1 MSNSKIATPYKTNEL
16 DMVTLKKLKNRGVNF
31 NSRRGRSTKPKN
43 NEKSIGFS
51 LPIWRSILRWKFL
64 SFFNHFS
71 FLGRFTKVVES
82 KFLGGSNIFAWR
94 SRKVVPELTLSRLG
108 CRHSEKA
115 YKKHWEFPFRF
126 CDVNI
131 SREVSKKKTEARMAA
146 PTKAQFEAC
155 REPPLRR
162 AKNVGKNLTFSD
174 LNDPFPW
181 RE

>member
-1 MSNSKIATPYKTNEL
+1 
-16 DMVTLKKLKNRGVNF
+16 MVTFFENEILMKKLKNGGVNF

-43 NEKSIGFS
+43 NQKSIGFS

-71 FLGRFTKVVES
+71 FLDRFTKVVES
-82 KFLGGSNIFAWR
+82 KFLGGSNILARR

-131 SREVSKKKTEARMAA
+131 SQEVSKKKTEARMAA
-146 PTKAQFEAC
+146 PTKAPFEAC
-155 REPPLRR
+155 WKPPLRR
-162 AKNVGKNLTFSD
+162 PKNVCKNLTFSD
-174 LNDPFPW
+174 LNDQIPW

>member
-1 MSNSKIATPYKTNEL
+1 
-16 DMVTLKKLKNRGVNF
+16 MVTLDENEILMKKLKNGGVNF

-43 NEKSIGFS
+43 NEKSNGFS
-51 LPIWRSILRWKFL
+51 LPILGSILRWKFL
-64 SFFNHFS
+64 YFFNHFS
-71 FLGRFTKVVES
+71 FLDRFTKVVES
-82 KFLGGSNIFAWR
+82 KFLGGSNTFAWR

-108 CRHSEKA
+108 CRQSEKA

-131 SREVSKKKTEARMAA
+131 SQEVSKKKTEAQMAA

-155 REPPLRR
+155 RKPPWRR

-174 LNDPFPW
+174 LNDQIPW

>member
-1 MSNSKIATPYKTNEL
+1 
-16 DMVTLKKLKNRGVNF
+16 MVTFFENEILMKKLKNGGVNF

-43 NEKSIGFS
+43 NQKSIGFS
-51 LPIWRSILRWKFL
+51 LPILGSILRWKFL

-71 FLGRFTKVVES
+71 FLDRFTKVVES

-131 SREVSKKKTEARMAA
+131 SQEVSKKKTEAQMAA

-155 REPPLRR
+155 RKPPLRR
-162 AKNVGKNLTFSD
+162 AKNVSENHNFPD
-174 LNDPFPW
+174 LNDQIPW

>member
-1 MSNSKIATPYKTNEL
+1 
-16 DMVTLKKLKNRGVNF
+16 MVTFFENEILMKKLKNGGVNF

-71 FLGRFTKVVES
+71 FLDRFTKVVES
-82 KFLGGSNIFAWR
+82 KFLGGSNILARR
-94 SRKVVPELTLSRLG
+94 SRKVVPEVTLSRLG

-131 SREVSKKKTEARMAA
+131 SQEVSKKKTEARMAA

-155 REPPLRR
+155 RKPPLRR
-162 AKNVGKNLTFSD
+162 AKNVGENHNFPD
-174 LNDPFPW
+174 LNDRIPW